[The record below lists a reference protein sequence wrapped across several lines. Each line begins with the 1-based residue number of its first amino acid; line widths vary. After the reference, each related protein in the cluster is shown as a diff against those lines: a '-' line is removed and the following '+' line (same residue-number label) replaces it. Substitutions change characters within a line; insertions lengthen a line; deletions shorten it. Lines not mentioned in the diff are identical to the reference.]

1 MLRDTLNEAVKAA
14 MRAKEAKRLGTL
26 RLIMAAI
33 KDRDLAPDGKAAG
46 QDRIGDSD
54 ILQLLAKMIKQRR
67 ESITTYESAGRA
79 ELAQQERDE
88 IGIIEEFMPKQMS
101 EAEVRAA
108 VAAAVAASGAQT
120 IKDMGKVMAV
130 LKGRFTGQMDFAKAS
145 GVVKDLLK

>member
-1 MLRDTLNEAVKAA
+1 MLRDTLSDAVKAA
-14 MRAKEAKRLGTL
+14 MRAKQPRRLGTL

-33 KDRDLAPDGKAAG
+33 KDRDLAPEPKPAG
-46 QDRIGDSD
+46 QDRIGDAE

-88 IGIIEEFMPKQMS
+88 IAIIEEFMPKQMS

-108 VAAAVAASGAQT
+108 VTAAVTEAGAQT
-120 IKDMGKVMAV
+120 VKDMGKVMGI
-130 LKGRFTGQMDFAKAS
+130 LKGRYTGQMDFAKAS
-145 GVVKDLLK
+145 GVVKDVLK